1 MSDKILEA
9 VAEECHKQWSRWTDY
24 MLSLRIAGSGAFRVE
39 DVARWARQINT
50 PYANLTE
57 AEKESDRGE
66 ARKILIAIDG
76 VRLRV
81 VVPTLD
87 AVRKAL
93 DSIERDGC
101 DGKNCQTPAHVL
113 ARAYRALQVEL
124 AETHEAVMS
133 LGPMCAAEHN
143 RACDLAAQLMDSEHY
158 SALLYDKLMTA
169 NRDREKLKQDL
180 MDAKQ
185 AIEVKQPGFDMY
197 YHGLFREQMGLRKA
211 ADAALAVMATE
222 RNALMTQVER
232 LLERLAKCEPFN
244 NETLLRLQVAE
255 AELEAAKQ
263 GLTDDDVK
271 WVVNDLAELGVK
283 IGDKFFFLYKGES
296 YCGGDKWRRVFKREF
311 GECQHPH
318 DWPPNGSEKT
328 YIGFRRENAD
338 EWNLIPSKEKN
349 PCV

>member
-9 VAEECHKQWSRWTDY
+9 VAEECHNQWSRWTERI
-24 MLSLRIAGSGAFRVE
+24 LSKTSTCCEEHIFVDKGCVE
-39 DVARWARQINT
+39 RWQRQILT

-57 AEKESDRGE
+57 AEKESDRRE
-66 ARKILIAIDG
+66 ARKIVLAIEEA
-76 VRLRV
+76 RLRA
-81 VVPTLD
+81 VVPTVG

-113 ARAYRALQVEL
+113 AHAYRALRIEL
-124 AETHEAVMS
+124 TETHEAVMS

-143 RACDLAAQLMDSEHY
+143 RANDIAAQLMDSEHY
-158 SALLYDKLMTA
+158 SALLYDKLLTA
-169 NRDREKLKQDL
+169 NRERERLKQDL
-180 MDAKQ
+180 QIAKQ

-197 YHGLFREQMGLRKA
+197 YHELFREQMRLRKA
-211 ADAALAVMATE
+211 AEVRIAE
-222 RNALMTQVER
+222 
-232 LLERLAKCEPFN
+232 LLERLAKVEPFN
-244 NETLLRLQVAE
+244 NETLTRLQVAE
-255 AELEAAKQ
+255 AELKTAMAERE
-263 GLTDDDVK
+263 LTDDDVE

-296 YCGGDKWRRVFKREF
+296 YCGGDRWRRVFKREF